1 MYPRDA
7 QRTYERCEKYLQHL
21 CNGMRC
27 NKVHTYPNIKSNG
40 QSRGVEGGEGK
51 AGEGPARNRL
61 CVCVGCLE
69 KHFQAR
75 PKAARAAKRDSSESQ
90 VPRANGKRGE
100 LAGWLTGWRF
110 SLATDTDAAADTATH
125 THTYIQ

>member
-1 MYPRDA
+1 MCVYLCAGVCIREMLNVLMNVVKNIYSICVMACDA
-7 QRTYERCEKYLQHL
+7 IKFIPTRT
-21 CNGMRC
+21 
-27 NKVHTYPNIKSNG
+27 
-40 QSRGVEGGEGK
+40 SRVMASRGGVEGGEGK

-100 LAGWLTGWRF
+100 LAG
-110 SLATDTDAAADTATH
+110 
-125 THTYIQ
+125 